1 MYKDFDNKRKDLVKK
16 LSEHG
21 YIKTEKVRRAM
32 SLVPREKFIP
42 EENRF
47 YSYVDRPIHLI
58 EGQTISAP
66 HMVAT
71 ICEKLELKE
80 GMKVLEIGTGF
91 GYNAAVI
98 SEVMNKK
105 GHVYTIE
112 RLESLAKIANEN
124 LKRTDYYGNVD
135 MIVGDGTLGYE
146 KEAPYDR
153 IYGTAS
159 APYVPEPLKKQ
170 LKIGGR
176 LLIPVGEQS
185 TFQNLICIVK
195 ESENEFKQKS
205 LGEVGFV
212 PMIGKYG
219 WPKK

>member
-1 MYKDFDNKRKDLVKK
+1 MLDERKELVKK
-16 LSEHG
+16 LLNYG
-21 YIKTEKVRRAM
+21 YIKTEKVRKAM
-32 SLVPREKFIP
+32 ETVPREEFLP
-42 EENRF
+42 ED
-47 YSYVDRPIHLI
+47 YKSYAYADQPLPIG

-66 HMVAT
+66 HMVAM
-71 ICEKLELKE
+71 ICERLDLKE

-98 SEVMNKK
+98 SEAMDKK
-105 GHVYTIE
+105 GHVYSIE
-112 RLESLAKIANEN
+112 RLESLAKIAEEN
-124 LKRTDYYGNVD
+124 LKRTGYGENVTV
-135 MIVGDGTLGYE
+135 IVGDGTLGYD

-159 APYVPEPLKKQ
+159 APYVPEPLKEQ

-185 TFQNLICIVK
+185 YFQELVCVIK
-195 ESENEFKQKS
+195 ESKDEFKQKS
-205 LGEVGFV
+205 LGGVAFV

-219 WPKK
+219 WPEK